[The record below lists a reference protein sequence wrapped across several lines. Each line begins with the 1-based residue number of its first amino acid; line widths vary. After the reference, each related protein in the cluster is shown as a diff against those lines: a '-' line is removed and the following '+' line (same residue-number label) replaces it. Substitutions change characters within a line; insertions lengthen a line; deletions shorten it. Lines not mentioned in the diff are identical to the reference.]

1 MKKRSYYYIQQ
12 KNNSG
17 YDYKTIE
24 IESEDSFDK
33 ELIILAFPMS
43 ELPNADKILSMFGL
57 RENTEYFYQQCR
69 ELIS

>member
-12 KNNSG
+12 KNASG

-33 ELIILAFPMS
+33 DLIILAFPMS
-43 ELPNADKILSMFGL
+43 ELPNADKI
-57 RENTEYFYQQCR
+57 
-69 ELIS
+69 